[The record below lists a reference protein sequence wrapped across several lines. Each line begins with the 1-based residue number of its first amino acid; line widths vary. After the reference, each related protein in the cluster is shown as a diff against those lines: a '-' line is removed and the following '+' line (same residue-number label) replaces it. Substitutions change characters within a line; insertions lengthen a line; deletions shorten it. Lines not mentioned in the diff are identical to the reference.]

1 MDDGSLEKPL
11 ALERVR
17 TIGCQLAL
25 RQTRVFLTHGLR
37 EEHEKQRA
45 TRRSVG
51 KSKLKMA
58 RAERMMPQPREMGR
72 PRLDLLFLLPV
83 DEAI

>member
-1 MDDGSLEKPL
+1 MEKPL

-25 RQTRVFLTHGLR
+25 RQTRVFLTYGLR
-37 EEHEKQRA
+37 EECERQRA
-45 TRRSVG
+45 TRSVG

-72 PRLDLLFLLPV
+72 PWLEQLFLLPV

>member
-1 MDDGSLEKPL
+1 MKGDGAVSVDDGSLEKPL

-37 EEHEKQRA
+37 EECERQRA
-45 TRRSVG
+45 MRSVG
-51 KSKLKMA
+51 KSKLKMV

-72 PRLDLLFLLPV
+72 PRL
-83 DEAI
+83 